1 MDQDSRDRPDDSDGL
16 DGPAGAERTEAPP
29 SVPDEDLPT
38 DLQPGEDN
46 PLAQPAGDDVPD
58 DILTQ
63 GVGHGDSGG
72 SPEDD
77 SVPGDGDE
85 VGDDDPSAS
94 SPHEA
99 SSGADGT

>member
-1 MDQDSRDRPDDSDGL
+1 MHQDPRDRPD
-16 DGPAGAERTEAPP
+16 GPDDADQRDAPP
-29 SVPDEDLPT
+29 SVPDEALPT
-38 DLQPGEDN
+38 DLRPAEDN

-77 SVPGDGDE
+77 SASGNGDV
-85 VGDDDPSAS
+85 VGDDDTSATS
-94 SPHEA
+94 ADEA
-99 SSGADGT
+99 SSGSGSSD